1 MKKKLL
7 SLMLVAVVAIGLT
20 ACGGSGSSEDTASN
34 EPLDL
39 TGTWT
44 QTNRNSEDM
53 YQEATI
59 SKDAMEIY
67 WVSDNGETKDLYWA
81 GTFTAPTE
89 ATDECSW
96 TSENDTEKTEMALL
110 ASTGATKE
118 FTYKDGE
125 ITYEVSAMGS
135 TTTVTLE
142 KQE

>member
-7 SLMLVAVVAIGLT
+7 SIMLVAVVAIGLT
-20 ACGGSGSSEDTASN
+20 ACGSSGSSEDTASN

-67 WVSDNGETKDLYWA
+67 WVSNNGDTKDLYWA

-89 ATDECSW
+89 ATDEYSW

-135 TTTVTLE
+135 TTTVRLE